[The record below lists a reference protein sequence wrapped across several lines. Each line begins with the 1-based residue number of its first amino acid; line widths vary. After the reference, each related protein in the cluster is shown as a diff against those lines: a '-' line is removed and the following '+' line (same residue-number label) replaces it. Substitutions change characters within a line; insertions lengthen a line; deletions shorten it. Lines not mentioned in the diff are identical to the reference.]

1 MNMNSNSKLK
11 EIDIKNRTC
20 DCFGGV
26 IKFWDFNL
34 DCILIDEKSL
44 EDMLVYSITLQI
56 AKPLRIRFDKI
67 KWIIRVYDGN
77 RCLVLSEKYD

>member
-34 DCILIDEKSL
+34 DRILIDEKSL
-44 EDMLVYSITLQI
+44 EDM
-56 AKPLRIRFDKI
+56 F
-67 KWIIRVYDGN
+67 
-77 RCLVLSEKYD
+77 